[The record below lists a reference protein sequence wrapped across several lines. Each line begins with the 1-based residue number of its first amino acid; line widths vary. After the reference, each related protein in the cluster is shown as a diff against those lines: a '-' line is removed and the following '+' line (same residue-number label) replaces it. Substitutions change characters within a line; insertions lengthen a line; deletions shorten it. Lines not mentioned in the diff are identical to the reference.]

1 MKKKI
6 ELVFTREFLKKLR
19 HIDKQDQIRILK
31 DLRILEEQPLAAKR
45 LSGRLSDLTSY
56 RVGDYRI
63 ICQVS
68 ENKIIVR
75 TVGHRKKIY
84 KK

>member
-1 MKKKI
+1 MKKKF

-19 HIDKQDQIRILK
+19 HIDKQDQIRILRE
-31 DLRILEEQPLAAKR
+31 LRILEKQPLAGKR
-45 LSGRLSDLTSY
+45 LSGRLSDLTSF

-63 ICQVS
+63 ICQLS
-68 ENKIIVR
+68 DDKIIIR